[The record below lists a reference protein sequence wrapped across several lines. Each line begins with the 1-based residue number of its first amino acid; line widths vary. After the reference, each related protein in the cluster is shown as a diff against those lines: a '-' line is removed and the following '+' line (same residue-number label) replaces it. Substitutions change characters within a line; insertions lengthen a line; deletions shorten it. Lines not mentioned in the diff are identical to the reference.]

1 MPQWPMA
8 ILGLCLSLGA
18 HAQGIT
24 AVLRQSQQRLLEA
37 LPLAAAGPRA
47 DTVQRS
53 FEQLCQALGIAT
65 ELHLRVVTG
74 PVVAEAMLGH
84 VVLANETLADAPEGA
99 RLFILAHEIGHLVAQ
114 DWQAM
119 NSLYLRWIPGEVTPA
134 HTDPVANDLGRE
146 ASALAHQQE
155 LAADAYALHS
165 LRRLGWHTSDAVE
178 AFLLLGRELT
188 HDTATHP
195 STRRRLAL
203 LRGWPSSV
211 LQTDTTGL

>member
-1 MPQWPMA
+1 MWPLT

-18 HAQGIT
+18 HAQGIE
-24 AVLRQSQQRLLEA
+24 AVLQQSQQRRLEA
-37 LPLAAAGPRA
+37 LPLAAPGPRA

-74 PVVAEAMLGH
+74 PVMAEALLGQ
-84 VVLANETLADAPEGA
+84 VVVANESLADAPEA
-99 RLFILAHEIGHLVAQ
+99 SRLFILAHELGHLVAQ
-114 DWQAM
+114 DSMAM
-119 NSLYLRWIPGEVTPA
+119 AALYRRWVPGGVTPEL
-134 HTDPVANDLGRE
+134 TDPVANDLSRD

-155 LAADAYALHS
+155 LAADAYALHA
-165 LRRLGWHTSDAVE
+165 LHLLGWRTSEAVQ
-178 AFLLLGRELT
+178 AFLTLGREHT

-195 STRRRLAL
+195 STRRRLAH